1 VIPPK
6 FREYAKAFLNIA
18 KKDNIRAKRALQLKD
33 YPECFFYSQQSVEKS
48 VKAMLEVKLI
58 YKKEHD
64 IIADASNNLQDLGNE
79 LDVVLNALDYLSG
92 AWNMSRYPFFNGN
105 NITTPE
111 EFVTEEMC
119 RQGINYSDEGISIAE
134 NYLRKHGVI

>member
-1 VIPPK
+1 M
-6 FREYAKAFLNIA
+6 FLLLSTIC
-18 KKDNIRAKRALQLKD
+18 R
-33 YPECFFYSQQSVEKS
+33 KS

-64 IIADASNNLQDLGNE
+64 IIADASNNLKDLGNE

-92 AWNMSRYPFFNGN
+92 AWNISRYPFFNGN

-119 RQGINYSDEGISIAE
+119 RQGINYSDEVINIAE

>member
-1 VIPPK
+1 MIPPK

-18 KKDNIRAKRALQLKD
+18 KKDNIRAKRALELKD

-92 AWNMSRYPFFNGN
+92 AWNISRYPFFNGN

-119 RQGINYSDEGISIAE
+119 RQGINYSDEVISIAE

>member
-1 VIPPK
+1 MIPPK
-6 FREYAKAFLNIA
+6 FREYAKAFYNVAI
-18 KKDNIRAKRALQLKD
+18 KDNNRAKRALELKD

-48 VKAMLEVKLI
+48 VKAMLELKLI

-64 IIADASNNLQDLGNE
+64 IIADASSNLQDLGNE
-79 LDVVLNALDYLSG
+79 LDIVLNALDYLSG
-92 AWNMSRYPFFNGN
+92 AWNISRYPFFNGN

-119 RQGINYSDEGISIAE
+119 RQGIEYSNEVIAIAG
-134 NYLRKHGVI
+134 NYLRKYGII